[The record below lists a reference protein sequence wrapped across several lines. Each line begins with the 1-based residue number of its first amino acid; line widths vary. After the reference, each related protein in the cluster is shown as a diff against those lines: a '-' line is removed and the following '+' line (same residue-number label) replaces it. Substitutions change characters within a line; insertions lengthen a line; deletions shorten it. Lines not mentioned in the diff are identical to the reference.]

1 MAMRCAYHPDRD
13 AMGACVS
20 CGRFVCSECKAELG
34 GKIHCNSCSDKQPSS
49 GFENVKKSVAA
60 AGAPLEELQRAA
72 DYLTLRKRLKGGGIG
87 SILFG
92 VIAIVM
98 GFIFMSEDPINVILV
113 FIGIFLLVEGIWLL
127 RSPSPRGLV
136 IDGVAL
142 CIIGVWNIV
151 ITIANIAAGAG
162 GAAWAA
168 VLGVLQ
174 LYWGF
179 KSFGQSRRFAT
190 LSTGKPNEQSIAWVE
205 DMAKSIKKANTAQS
219 TNVIEF
225 QMGRKQWKA
234 ELIQDMG
241 IFVEAAG
248 DEVIVASRDEVQF
261 TSKGEAAPGKSRKI
275 SCRVCNYSL
284 DGKISPELMERYEA
298 WRIA

>member
-1 MAMRCAYHPDRD
+1 LGEKIYCNPCA
-13 AMGACVS
+13 
-20 CGRFVCSECKAELG
+20 
-34 GKIHCNSCSDKQPSS
+34 DKQSSS
-49 GFENVKKSVAA
+49 GFESVKKSVTA

-72 DYLTLRKRLKGGGIG
+72 DYLMLRKRLKGGGIG
-87 SILFG
+87 SIIFG

-98 GFIFMSEDPINVILV
+98 GFVFMSEDPINVILV
-113 FIGIFLLVEGIWLL
+113 LIGIFLLVEGIWLL
-127 RSPSPRGLV
+127 RSPSPRGLL

-168 VLGVLQ
+168 VLGVFQ

-190 LSTGKPNEQSIAWVE
+190 LAAGKPGEQSIAWVE
-205 DMAKSIKKANTAQS
+205 DMAKSIKKANIAQS
-219 TNVIEF
+219 TTIIDF
-225 QMGRKQWKA
+225 QMGKKQWKA
-234 ELIQDMG
+234 ELMKDMG
-241 IFVEAAG
+241 IFVETAG
-248 DEVIVASRDEVQF
+248 DEVIVAPRDEVQF
-261 TSKGEAAPGKSRKI
+261 TSRGEAAPGKPRKI

-284 DGKISPELMERYEA
+284 DGKISTELMERYEA
-298 WRIA
+298 WKTARG